1 VGHFTSILQLVRPV
15 TRTLGIEITDSCIKA
30 VEMTASSKSKPV
42 LHGYETEY
50 LPDQAV
56 DDGRIKEIYSV
67 ITTVQTLVA
76 KLNPKSKSVHM
87 VVPSQSIMVRFLKF
101 PDIPLKELQKLVDFE
116 VKHNIHLPFDH
127 PVYDFVK
134 LNGTEEGA
142 AKPKFNSKSAPKKLE
157 AAKPSIKE
165 DDEDWLGQVAA
176 GKQDS
181 LGLGGSQDL
190 LFGDNQKTE
199 PVTSPMEKLQCDV
212 MLVAAPRELIEE
224 YSQIARAAGLK
235 LKSLEIKAL
244 SLFRFIHDAQI
255 TNSNGTFL
263 VIDVNPRAS
272 DVSIFHESQLK
283 ITRNLPILF
292 EEKKKAVTQEEAS
305 SLDSMFA
312 EFNSDFSATHN
323 ASNDLAHELE
333 RLLNFYRYTLN
344 NRTQVFDRVLL
355 SGDVDCLPELAKVLQ
370 EKLGIEV
377 VLIATAQI
385 TNAAAP
391 KNLLYSVY
399 SVAIGLALRGNGL

>member
-1 VGHFTSILQLVRPV
+1 MGHFTSLLQLVRPM
-15 TRTLGIEITDSCIKA
+15 TRSLGIEITDSSIKA
-30 VEMTASSKSKPV
+30 VEMTAGSKGKPI

-50 LPDQAV
+50 LPDQAI
-56 DDGRIKEIYSV
+56 DDGRIKELYSV
-67 ITTVQTLVA
+67 IRTIQTLVA
-76 KLNPKSKSVHM
+76 KLNPKSKHVHM

-116 VKHNIHLPFDH
+116 VKHNIHLPFDQ

-142 AKPKFNSKSAPKKLE
+142 AKPKSAIKKQKESKKSPKGSDGDWQGQ
-157 AAKPSIKE
+157 AAT
-165 DDEDWLGQVAA
+165 

-181 LGLGGSQDL
+181 LGLGGEHDL
-190 LFGDNQKTE
+190 LFGNSKQPEADAE
-199 PVTSPMEKLQCDV
+199 ALEKLQCDV
-212 MLVAAPRELIEE
+212 MLIAAPRALVDE
-224 YSQIARAAGLK
+224 YSEIAKSAGLK

-244 SLFRFIHDAQI
+244 SLFRLIHQIQI

-263 VIDVNPRAS
+263 VVDVNPKAT

-292 EEKKKAVTQEEAS
+292 EEKKAEVTHEEGS
-305 SLDSMFA
+305 PLDSLFTD
-312 EFNSDFSATHN
+312 FNTDFSATHH

-355 SGDVDCLPELAKVLQ
+355 SGDVNGLPELAVVLQ

-377 VLIATAQI
+377 ALFGTDQI

-391 KNLLYSVY
+391 LNLLFSTYSVT
-399 SVAIGLALRGNGL
+399 IGLALRGTGR